1 MVEYAEVGA
10 GGFAFDSTDGIQC
23 QGLSQTGERPVQPV
37 AGLCQRRMG
46 AFPCRPPQHGA
57 AVDDFAD
64 AKCPR
69 KPGAGFMIVRLPV
82 LRAPKQDIAGYR
94 TVHGCQKAAVFG
106 QPCDGDAVF
115 GTMFQQEGAAPHD
128 SFLQVGGAQR
138 QQQNKALRDSLK
150 QALQLLSFHPDSVD
164 LLLKKASW
172 NVCLEGWAYAKDT
185 YDKVLFLE
193 PSNVAALYYRA
204 YVNERMG
211 RYNFARLDYE
221 HLLYIVPGH
230 FECQLGLALLNQRDR
245 HYTKALD
252 QINSLIHQYP
262 DSALAYAAR
271 AGMEK
276 ERGMLE
282 LAVFDFTEPLQRA
295 PHNIDYRLNRID
307 LFLTL
312 GRKREAEEDLLF
324 LVRKGVPR
332 ASLRDFYR
340 RLKE

>member
-1 MVEYAEVGA
+1 M
-10 GGFAFDSTDGIQC
+10 DC
-23 QGLSQTGERPVQPV
+23 RLHPQGLMTRYKIGCLLWGLLMAGSFLHVGE
-37 AGLCQRRMG
+37 AK
-46 AFPCRPPQHGA
+46 
-57 AVDDFAD
+57 AVTAW
-64 AKCPR
+64 R
-69 KPGAGFMIVRLPV
+69 GN
-82 LRAPKQDIAGYR
+82 
-94 TVHGCQKAAVFG
+94 
-106 QPCDGDAVF
+106 
-115 GTMFQQEGAAPHD
+115 FQQEGAAPHVSLQQEGATPHD
-128 SFLQVGGAQR
+128 SFQQVGAAQR

-172 NVCLEGWAYAKDT
+172 NVCLEEWSYAKDT

-252 QINSLIHQYP
+252 QINGLIHQYP

-282 LAVFDFTEPLQRA
+282 LAVFDFTEALQRD
-295 PHNIDYRLNRID
+295 PHNIDYRVNRID